1 MQNLNESLQAK
12 YPHLEISVF
21 NFKKVSTH
29 LIFGSEFNSSTRE
42 QALQTLNINSSKT
55 LNDYFDLINITVSSV
70 KESVYVYDL
79 THSLGN
85 FMCDVELSNDDLGST
100 KKEAIAGDFV
110 ISRLRSYLQE
120 MAVIQPKNFRQLL
133 STEYLVYRAK
143 TDLLSANTLMVF
155 ALTKEIQTILN
166 HSQYG
171 TEHPRFYEF
180 VLNEMPIPNAL
191 LALNN
196 YIDLI
201 MKKAYEILETSKV
214 LYKEA
219 QELLYKE
226 LELDFKNPLESLL
239 KSSLQA
245 NDYSLSLRGSETSA
259 AIQSKNIDCHE
270 SRCDSRN
277 DGVVDCHAGKSAR
290 NDKTA
295 CHNESSPCH
304 TDLPCCHTEP
314 SPCHTDPEQSEGEV
328 SKKSKCGYFANAQ
341 YDNMD
346 SSLHKNDN
354 IGCIATKYPHLNI
367 SVRPLS
373 KSLHKSGRLDSEYYQ
388 SKYDLM
394 ENKIKDYK
402 GGYCKLQPS
411 EIKDSNFTPKAQEK
425 YRYIEL
431 ANIGNNGNISEPL
444 EDFGENLPTRA
455 RRKVKTGD
463 FIMSSIEGSLTS
475 CALITP
481 EFDNCLVSTGFYVLN
496 SSELNSETL
505 LVLFKCEFF
514 QEYLKKFPSGTIL
527 IAISK
532 DELQN
537 ILIPKIATATQEQ
550 IALKIQKSFTLRAKS
565 KDLLQNAK
573 IKLENAIENFC
584 DI

>member
-29 LIFGSEFNSSTRE
+29 LIFGSEFNNNTRE
-42 QALQTLNINSSKT
+42 QALQTLNLNSNKT

-100 KKEAIAGDFV
+100 KKEAIVGDFV

-226 LELDFKNPLESLL
+226 LELDFKNPLKSLL

-245 NDYSLSLRGSETSA
+245 KKPSELANIND
-259 AIQSKNIDCHE
+259 ISK
-270 SRCDSRN
+270 
-277 DGVVDCHAGKSAR
+277 
-290 NDKTA
+290 
-295 CHNESSPCH
+295 
-304 TDLPCCHTEP
+304 
-314 SPCHTDPEQSEGEV
+314 
-328 SKKSKCGYFANAQ
+328 
-341 YDNMD
+341 
-346 SSLHKNDN
+346 
-354 IGCIATKYPHLNI
+354 KYPHLNI

-373 KSLHKSGRLDSEYYQ
+373 KSLYKSGRLDSEYYQ

-394 ENKIKDYK
+394 ETKIKSFSHKKLGELVSIQKSIEPGSEAYQDEGIEFVRVANLGKFGLSKSDIYLNEQDFSK
-402 GGYCKLQPS
+402 ELKKLAPKKETILLSKDVSIGISYCLEEDLECITSGAILHLKVKDKREILPQVLSLILNSIVVKLQAERDAGGSIISHWKIS
-411 EIKDSNFTPKAQEK
+411 EI
-425 YRYIEL
+425 
-431 ANIGNNGNISEPL
+431 
-444 EDFGENLPTRA
+444 EN
-455 RRKVKTGD
+455 V
-463 FIMSSIEGSLTS
+463 
-475 CALITP
+475 
-481 EFDNCLVSTGFYVLN
+481 
-496 SSELNSETL
+496 
-505 LVLFKCEFF
+505 
-514 QEYLKKFPSGTIL
+514 
-527 IAISK
+527 
-532 DELQN
+532 
-537 ILIPKIATATQEQ
+537 LIPLFDFKLQEQ

-565 KDLLQNAK
+565 KDLLEYAKVKVEQNIQTPA
-573 IKLENAIENFC
+573 NQA
-584 DI
+584 

>member
-12 YPHLEISVF
+12 YPHLELAILPLSQV
-21 NFKKVSTH
+21 NKDNESKRIDSEYFKKEY
-29 LIFGSEFNSSTRE
+29 LENEER
-42 QALQTLNINSSKT
+42 LLN
-55 LNDYFDLINITVSSV
+55 
-70 KESVYVYDL
+70 
-79 THSLGN
+79 
-85 FMCDVELSNDDLGST
+85 LGSIQL
-100 KKEAIAGDFV
+100 KETDITIKHPAEIA
-110 ISRLRSYLQE
+110 R
-120 MAVIQPKNFRQLL
+120 
-133 STEYLVYRAK
+133 
-143 TDLLSANTLMVF
+143 
-155 ALTKEIQTILN
+155 
-166 HSQYG
+166 
-171 TEHPRFYEF
+171 
-180 VLNEMPIPNAL
+180 
-191 LALNN
+191 N
-196 YIDLI
+196 YIDSQKGVWFFRTQNLRPLFIDCERNQVFISNQDAQKLRKNIIEKDDILI
-201 MKKAYEILETSKV
+201 TRTGANCGDCAIYNLDKMTIASSHILIAKNSFFNQYFLAVFLNTIYGIKQINRGIYGGLQPEIAPYYLKNIYIPQFSQDFQLEIQKLVQDSHKALEDSKR

-245 NDYSLSLRGSETSA
+245 KKASELAIIND
-259 AIQSKNIDCHE
+259 ISK
-270 SRCDSRN
+270 
-277 DGVVDCHAGKSAR
+277 
-290 NDKTA
+290 
-295 CHNESSPCH
+295 
-304 TDLPCCHTEP
+304 
-314 SPCHTDPEQSEGEV
+314 
-328 SKKSKCGYFANAQ
+328 
-341 YDNMD
+341 
-346 SSLHKNDN
+346 
-354 IGCIATKYPHLNI
+354 KYPHLNI

-394 ENKIKDYK
+394 ETKIKDYK

-455 RRKVKTGD
+455 RRKAKTDD
-463 FIMSSIEGSLTS
+463 FIMSSIEGSLAS

-496 SSELNSETL
+496 SAQLNGETL

-514 QEYLKKFPSGTIL
+514 QEYLRKFPSGTIL
-527 IAISK
+527 TAISK

-537 ILIPKIATATQEQ
+537 ILIPKINPATQEQ

-573 IKLENAIENFC
+573 IKLENAIENG
-584 DI
+584 

>member
-29 LIFGSEFNSSTRE
+29 LIFGSEFNSNTRE
-42 QALQTLNINSSKT
+42 QALQTLNLNSNKT
-55 LNDYFDLINITVSSV
+55 LNDYFDLISTTISSV

-196 YIDLI
+196 EIDLI

-226 LELDFKNPLESLL
+226 LELDFKNPLKSLL

-245 NDYSLSLRGSETSA
+245 KKASELAIIND
-259 AIQSKNIDCHE
+259 ISK
-270 SRCDSRN
+270 
-277 DGVVDCHAGKSAR
+277 
-290 NDKTA
+290 
-295 CHNESSPCH
+295 
-304 TDLPCCHTEP
+304 
-314 SPCHTDPEQSEGEV
+314 
-328 SKKSKCGYFANAQ
+328 
-341 YDNMD
+341 
-346 SSLHKNDN
+346 
-354 IGCIATKYPHLNI
+354 KYPHLNI

-394 ENKIKDYK
+394 ETKIKDYK
-402 GGYCKLQPS
+402 GGYCKLQNLALNYSGGFAFSSDDYLENGDLALIRINNIKNANLDMSNAVYLEKQCEKLSPKDKVKQGDILIS
-411 EIKDSNFTPKAQEK
+411 MSGSIGLSCLIKENIEAMTNQRILKISIKDFSGDVLVLLLNSIFCKLQFE
-425 YRYIEL
+425 R
-431 ANIGNNGNISEPL
+431 IGTGGVQTNISSN
-444 EDFGENLPTRA
+444 D
-455 RRKVKTGD
+455 
-463 FIMSSIEGSLTS
+463 
-475 CALITP
+475 
-481 EFDNCLVSTGFYVLN
+481 
-496 SSELNSETL
+496 
-505 LVLFKCEFF
+505 
-514 QEYLKKFPSGTIL
+514 IL
-527 IAISK
+527 
-532 DELQN
+532 N

-550 IALKIQKSFTLRAKS
+550 IALKIQQSFTLRTKS

-573 IKLENAIENFC
+573 IKLENAIENG
-584 DI
+584 

>member
-1 MQNLNESLQAK
+1 MQSQNVNKSLNESLQAK
-12 YPHLEISVF
+12 YPHLQISIF

-29 LIFGSEFNSSTRE
+29 LIFGSEFNSNTRE

-85 FMCDVELSNDDLGST
+85 FMSDVELSNDDLGST

-196 YIDLI
+196 EIDLI

-226 LELDFKNPLESLL
+226 LELDFKNPLKSLL

-245 NDYSLSLRGSETSA
+245 KKPSELANIND
-259 AIQSKNIDCHE
+259 ISK
-270 SRCDSRN
+270 
-277 DGVVDCHAGKSAR
+277 
-290 NDKTA
+290 
-295 CHNESSPCH
+295 
-304 TDLPCCHTEP
+304 
-314 SPCHTDPEQSEGEV
+314 
-328 SKKSKCGYFANAQ
+328 
-341 YDNMD
+341 
-346 SSLHKNDN
+346 
-354 IGCIATKYPHLNI
+354 KYPHLNI

-394 ENKIKDYK
+394 ETKIKDYK
-402 GGYCKLQPS
+402 GGYCKLQDIGFFTNGSFIP
-411 EIKDSNFTPKAQEK
+411 ENLYTQHAKRAYIRIKELSFNAPIRIQECIYIDDNFEATNETMVKQNDFVIAT
-425 YRYIEL
+425 
-431 ANIGNNGNISEPL
+431 IGNTIGKINLIPKELNGSFISNNTSRFRL
-444 EDFGENLPTRA
+444 TDT
-455 RRKVKTGD
+455 
-463 FIMSSIEGSLTS
+463 SI
-475 CALITP
+475 IP
-481 EFDNCLVSTGFYVLN
+481 EFL
-496 SSELNSETL
+496 ELL
-505 LVLFKCEFF
+505 LRNFVVQEQIQREFT
-514 QEYLKKFPSGTIL
+514 QTAQPK
-527 IAISK
+527 ISNTSL
-532 DELQN
+532 EN
-537 ILIPKIATATQEQ
+537 ILIPKINPATQEQ

-573 IKLENAIENFC
+573 FKIEQMIENNPN
-584 DI
+584 

>member
-1 MQNLNESLQAK
+1 MQNFNESLQAK
-12 YPHLEISVF
+12 YPHLELAILPLSQVKKGNEAF
-21 NFKKVSTH
+21 RIDSEPFKKSNLSLNSNIEYIKLSQIATINPSKTEIQKYDENLEVTFLSMQNLGNGFINEREKGTIKNFKSGYTYFAENDI
-29 LIFGSEFNSSTRE
+29 LIAKITPCMEHGKCAIATNLTNKIGFGSTEFNVFR
-42 QALQTLNINSSKT
+42 
-55 LNDYFDLINITVSSV
+55 V
-70 KESVYVYDL
+70 KD
-79 THSLGN
+79 
-85 FMCDVELSNDDLGST
+85 
-100 KKEAIAGDFV
+100 
-110 ISRLRSYLQE
+110 SRFLQE
-120 MAVIQPKNFRQLL
+120 FIFCYLNRENIRKIAADNMVGTSGRQRVP
-133 STEYLVYRAK
+133 TA
-143 TDLLSANTLMVF
+143 
-155 ALTKEIQTILN
+155 
-166 HSQYG
+166 
-171 TEHPRFYEF
+171 FYEN
-180 VLNEMPIPNAL
+180 LPIPLFPKPFQLEIEKLVKQSHEAL
-191 LALNN
+191 E
-196 YIDLI
+196 D
-201 MKKAYEILETSKV
+201 SKR

-245 NDYSLSLRGSETSA
+245 KKANELAIIND
-259 AIQSKNIDCHE
+259 ISK
-270 SRCDSRN
+270 
-277 DGVVDCHAGKSAR
+277 
-290 NDKTA
+290 
-295 CHNESSPCH
+295 
-304 TDLPCCHTEP
+304 
-314 SPCHTDPEQSEGEV
+314 
-328 SKKSKCGYFANAQ
+328 
-341 YDNMD
+341 
-346 SSLHKNDN
+346 
-354 IGCIATKYPHLNI
+354 KYPHLNI

-411 EIKDSNFTPKAQEK
+411 EIKDFNFTPKAQEK

-455 RRKVKTGD
+455 RRKVKIND
-463 FIMSSIEGSLTS
+463 FIMSSIEGSLAS

-496 SSELNSETL
+496 SAQLNGETL

-514 QEYLKKFPSGTIL
+514 QEYLRKFPSGTIL
-527 IAISK
+527 TAISK

-537 ILIPKIATATQEQ
+537 ILIPKINPATQEQ

-573 IKLENAIENFC
+573 MRLENAIENG
-584 DI
+584 

>member
-1 MQNLNESLQAK
+1 MQSQNVNKSLNESLQAK
-12 YPHLEISVF
+12 YPHLQISIF

-29 LIFGSEFNSSTRE
+29 LIFGSEFNSNTRE

-85 FMCDVELSNDDLGST
+85 FMSDVELSNDDLGST

-196 YIDLI
+196 EIDLI

-226 LELDFKNPLESLL
+226 LKLDFK
-239 KSSLQA
+239 
-245 NDYSLSLRGSETSA
+245 
-259 AIQSKNIDCHE
+259 I
-270 SRCDSRN
+270 
-277 DGVVDCHAGKSAR
+277 
-290 NDKTA
+290 
-295 CHNESSPCH
+295 
-304 TDLPCCHTEP
+304 
-314 SPCHTDPEQSEGEV
+314 
-328 SKKSKCGYFANAQ
+328 
-341 YDNMD
+341 
-346 SSLHKNDN
+346 
-354 IGCIATKYPHLNI
+354 HLN
-367 SVRPLS
+367 P
-373 KSLHKSGRLDSEYYQ
+373 
-388 SKYDLM
+388 
-394 ENKIKDYK
+394 
-402 GGYCKLQPS
+402 C
-411 EIKDSNFTPKAQEK
+411 
-425 YRYIEL
+425 
-431 ANIGNNGNISEPL
+431 
-444 EDFGENLPTRA
+444 
-455 RRKVKTGD
+455 
-463 FIMSSIEGSLTS
+463 
-475 CALITP
+475 
-481 EFDNCLVSTGFYVLN
+481 
-496 SSELNSETL
+496 
-505 LVLFKCEFF
+505 
-514 QEYLKKFPSGTIL
+514 
-527 IAISK
+527 
-532 DELQN
+532 
-537 ILIPKIATATQEQ
+537 
-550 IALKIQKSFTLRAKS
+550 
-565 KDLLQNAK
+565 
-573 IKLENAIENFC
+573 
-584 DI
+584 

>member
-1 MQNLNESLQAK
+1 M
-12 YPHLEISVF
+12 
-21 NFKKVSTH
+21 
-29 LIFGSEFNSSTRE
+29 
-42 QALQTLNINSSKT
+42 
-55 LNDYFDLINITVSSV
+55 
-70 KESVYVYDL
+70 
-79 THSLGN
+79 
-85 FMCDVELSNDDLGST
+85 
-100 KKEAIAGDFV
+100 
-110 ISRLRSYLQE
+110 
-120 MAVIQPKNFRQLL
+120 
-133 STEYLVYRAK
+133 
-143 TDLLSANTLMVF
+143 
-155 ALTKEIQTILN
+155 
-166 HSQYG
+166 
-171 TEHPRFYEF
+171 
-180 VLNEMPIPNAL
+180 
-191 LALNN
+191 
-196 YIDLI
+196 
-201 MKKAYEILETSKV
+201 
-214 LYKEA
+214 
-219 QELLYKE
+219 YKE
-226 LELDFKNPLESLL
+226 LELDFKNPLKSLL

-245 NDYSLSLRGSETSA
+245 KKPSELAIIND
-259 AIQSKNIDCHE
+259 ISK
-270 SRCDSRN
+270 
-277 DGVVDCHAGKSAR
+277 
-290 NDKTA
+290 
-295 CHNESSPCH
+295 
-304 TDLPCCHTEP
+304 
-314 SPCHTDPEQSEGEV
+314 
-328 SKKSKCGYFANAQ
+328 
-341 YDNMD
+341 
-346 SSLHKNDN
+346 
-354 IGCIATKYPHLNI
+354 KYPHLNI

-455 RRKVKTGD
+455 RRKVKTDD
-463 FIMSSIEGSLTS
+463 FIMSSIEGSLAS

-496 SSELNSETL
+496 SAQLNGETL

-514 QEYLKKFPSGTIL
+514 QEYLRKFPSGTIL
-527 IAISK
+527 TAISK

-537 ILIPKIATATQEQ
+537 ILIPEINPATQEQ

>member
-1 MQNLNESLQAK
+1 MQNINKSLNESLQAK
-12 YPHLEISVF
+12 YPHLQISVF
-21 NFKKVSTH
+21 NFKKVATH
-29 LIFGSEFNSSTRE
+29 LIFGSEFNSNTRE
-42 QALQTLNINSSKT
+42 QALQTLNLNSNKT
-55 LNDYFDLINITVSSV
+55 LNDYFDLISTTISSV
-70 KESVYVYDL
+70 KEPVYVYDL

-85 FMCDVELSNDDLGST
+85 FMSDVELSNDDLGST
-100 KKEAIAGDFV
+100 KKEAIAADFV

-143 TDLLSANTLMVF
+143 TDLLSANALMVF

-196 YIDLI
+196 EIDLM

-226 LELDFKNPLESLL
+226 LELDFKNPLKSLL

-245 NDYSLSLRGSETSA
+245 KKASELANISD
-259 AIQSKNIDCHE
+259 ISK
-270 SRCDSRN
+270 
-277 DGVVDCHAGKSAR
+277 
-290 NDKTA
+290 
-295 CHNESSPCH
+295 
-304 TDLPCCHTEP
+304 
-314 SPCHTDPEQSEGEV
+314 
-328 SKKSKCGYFANAQ
+328 
-341 YDNMD
+341 
-346 SSLHKNDN
+346 
-354 IGCIATKYPHLNI
+354 KYPHLNI

-373 KSLHKSGRLDSEYYQ
+373 KSLHKRGRLDSEYYQ
-388 SKYDLM
+388 SKYDAI
-394 ENKIKDYK
+394 ERKIKDYK

-463 FIMSSIEGSLTS
+463 FIMSSIEGSLVS

-527 IAISK
+527 TAISK

-537 ILIPKIATATQEQ
+537 ILIPKINPATQEQ
-550 IALKIQKSFTLRAKS
+550 IALKIQQSFTLRAKS

-573 IKLENAIENFC
+573 LRLENAIENG
-584 DI
+584 

>member
-1 MQNLNESLQAK
+1 MQSQNVNKSLNESLQAK
-12 YPHLEISVF
+12 YPHLQISIF

-29 LIFGSEFNSSTRE
+29 LIFGSEFNSNTRE

-85 FMCDVELSNDDLGST
+85 FMSDVELSNDDLGST

-196 YIDLI
+196 EIDLI

-226 LELDFKNPLESLL
+226 LGLDFKNPLKSLL

-245 NDYSLSLRGSETSA
+245 KKPSELANIND
-259 AIQSKNIDCHE
+259 ISK
-270 SRCDSRN
+270 
-277 DGVVDCHAGKSAR
+277 
-290 NDKTA
+290 
-295 CHNESSPCH
+295 
-304 TDLPCCHTEP
+304 
-314 SPCHTDPEQSEGEV
+314 
-328 SKKSKCGYFANAQ
+328 
-341 YDNMD
+341 
-346 SSLHKNDN
+346 
-354 IGCIATKYPHLNI
+354 KYPHLNI

-394 ENKIKDYK
+394 ETKIKDYK

-411 EIKDSNFTPKAQEK
+411 EIKDFNFTPKAQEK

-455 RRKVKTGD
+455 RRKVKIND
-463 FIMSSIEGSLTS
+463 FIMSSIEGSLAS

-496 SSELNSETL
+496 SAQLNGETL

-514 QEYLKKFPSGTIL
+514 QEYLRKFPSGTIL
-527 IAISK
+527 TAISK

-537 ILIPKIATATQEQ
+537 ILIPKINPATQEQ

-573 IKLENAIENFC
+573 FKIEQMIENNPN
-584 DI
+584 

>member
-12 YPHLEISVF
+12 YPHLQISIF

-29 LIFGSEFNSSTRE
+29 LIFGSEFNSNTRE

-85 FMCDVELSNDDLGST
+85 FMSDVELSNDDLGST

-196 YIDLI
+196 EIDLI

-226 LELDFKNPLESLL
+226 LELDFKNPLEFLL

-245 NDYSLSLRGSETSA
+245 KKPRELAIIND
-259 AIQSKNIDCHE
+259 I
-270 SRCDSRN
+270 
-277 DGVVDCHAGKSAR
+277 
-290 NDKTA
+290 
-295 CHNESSPCH
+295 
-304 TDLPCCHTEP
+304 
-314 SPCHTDPEQSEGEV
+314 
-328 SKKSKCGYFANAQ
+328 SKK
-341 YDNMD
+341 
-346 SSLHKNDN
+346 
-354 IGCIATKYPHLNI
+354 YPYLNI

-394 ENKIKDYK
+394 ETKIKDYK
-402 GGYCKLQPS
+402 GGYCKLQNLVLNYS
-411 EIKDSNFTPKAQEK
+411 GGFAFSSDDYLE
-425 YRYIEL
+425 
-431 ANIGNNGNISEPL
+431 NGDL
-444 EDFGENLPTRA
+444 
-455 RRKVKTGD
+455 
-463 FIMSSIEGSLTS
+463 
-475 CALITP
+475 ALIRINNIKNANL
-481 EFDNCLVSTGFYVLN
+481 DMSNAV
-496 SSELNSETL
+496 
-505 LVLFKCEFF
+505 
-514 QEYLKKFPSGTIL
+514 YLKKQCEKLSPKDKVKQGDIL
-527 IAISK
+527 ISMSGSIGLSCLIKENIEAMTNQRILKISIK
-532 DELQN
+532 DFSGDVLVLLLNSIFCKLQFERIGTGGVQTNISSNDILN
-537 ILIPKIATATQEQ
+537 ILIPKINPATQEQ
-550 IALKIQKSFTLRAKS
+550 IALKIQKSFTLRTKS

-573 IKLENAIENFC
+573 IKLENAIENGTK
-584 DI
+584 

>member
-1 MQNLNESLQAK
+1 MQNFNESLQAK

-29 LIFGSEFNSSTRE
+29 LIFGSEFNSNTRE
-42 QALQTLNINSSKT
+42 QALQTLNLNSNKT
-55 LNDYFDLINITVSSV
+55 LNDYFDLISTTISSV

-196 YIDLI
+196 EIDLI

-226 LELDFKNPLESLL
+226 LELDFKNPLEFLL

-245 NDYSLSLRGSETSA
+245 KKAGEATNIND
-259 AIQSKNIDCHE
+259 ISK
-270 SRCDSRN
+270 
-277 DGVVDCHAGKSAR
+277 
-290 NDKTA
+290 
-295 CHNESSPCH
+295 
-304 TDLPCCHTEP
+304 
-314 SPCHTDPEQSEGEV
+314 
-328 SKKSKCGYFANAQ
+328 
-341 YDNMD
+341 
-346 SSLHKNDN
+346 
-354 IGCIATKYPHLNI
+354 KYPHLNI

-373 KSLHKSGRLDSEYYQ
+373 KSLYKSGRLDSEYYQ

-394 ENKIKDYK
+394 ETKIKDYK
-402 GGYCKLQPS
+402 GGYCKLQNLVLNYS
-411 EIKDSNFTPKAQEK
+411 GGFAFSSDDYLE
-425 YRYIEL
+425 
-431 ANIGNNGNISEPL
+431 NGDL
-444 EDFGENLPTRA
+444 
-455 RRKVKTGD
+455 
-463 FIMSSIEGSLTS
+463 
-475 CALITP
+475 ALIRINNIKNA
-481 EFDNCLVSTGFYVLN
+481 DLDMSNAV
-496 SSELNSETL
+496 
-505 LVLFKCEFF
+505 
-514 QEYLKKFPSGTIL
+514 YLKKQCEKLSPKDKVKQGDIL
-527 IAISK
+527 ISMSGSIGLSCLIKENIEAMTNQRILKISIK
-532 DELQN
+532 DFSGDVLVLLLNSIFCKLQFERIGTGGVQTNISSNDILN
-537 ILIPKIATATQEQ
+537 ILIPKINPATQEQ

-573 IKLENAIENFC
+573 FKIEQMIENNQH
-584 DI
+584 

>member
-1 MQNLNESLQAK
+1 MQNVNKSLNESLQAK

-29 LIFGSEFNSSTRE
+29 LIFGSEFNSNTRE
-42 QALQTLNINSSKT
+42 QALQTLNLNSNKT

-100 KKEAIAGDFV
+100 KKEAIVGDFV

-226 LELDFKNPLESLL
+226 LELDFKNPLKSLL

-245 NDYSLSLRGSETSA
+245 KKASELAIIND
-259 AIQSKNIDCHE
+259 ISK
-270 SRCDSRN
+270 
-277 DGVVDCHAGKSAR
+277 
-290 NDKTA
+290 
-295 CHNESSPCH
+295 
-304 TDLPCCHTEP
+304 
-314 SPCHTDPEQSEGEV
+314 
-328 SKKSKCGYFANAQ
+328 
-341 YDNMD
+341 
-346 SSLHKNDN
+346 
-354 IGCIATKYPHLNI
+354 KYPHLNI

-394 ENKIKDYK
+394 ETKIKDYK

-455 RRKVKTGD
+455 RRKVKTDD
-463 FIMSSIEGSLTS
+463 FIMSSIEGSLAS

-496 SSELNSETL
+496 SSELNGETL

-514 QEYLKKFPSGTIL
+514 QEYLRKFPSGTIL
-527 IAISK
+527 TAISK

-537 ILIPKIATATQEQ
+537 ILIPKINPATQEQ

-573 IKLENAIENFC
+573 IKLENAIEMAN
-584 DI
+584 

>member
-29 LIFGSEFNSSTRE
+29 LIFGSEFNNNTRE

-100 KKEAIAGDFV
+100 KKEAIVGDFV

-226 LELDFKNPLESLL
+226 LELDFKNPLKSLL

-245 NDYSLSLRGSETSA
+245 KKPSELANIND
-259 AIQSKNIDCHE
+259 ISK
-270 SRCDSRN
+270 
-277 DGVVDCHAGKSAR
+277 
-290 NDKTA
+290 
-295 CHNESSPCH
+295 
-304 TDLPCCHTEP
+304 
-314 SPCHTDPEQSEGEV
+314 
-328 SKKSKCGYFANAQ
+328 
-341 YDNMD
+341 
-346 SSLHKNDN
+346 
-354 IGCIATKYPHLNI
+354 KYPHLNI

-373 KSLHKSGRLDSEYYQ
+373 KSLYKSGRLDSEYYQ

-394 ENKIKDYK
+394 ETKIKDYK

-411 EIKDSNFTPKAQEK
+411 EIKDFNFTPKAQEK

-481 EFDNCLVSTGFYVLN
+481 EFDNCVVSTGFYVLN
-496 SSELNSETL
+496 SAQLNGETL

-527 IAISK
+527 TAISK

>member
-12 YPHLEISVF
+12 YPHLELAILPLSQV
-21 NFKKVSTH
+21 NKDNESKRIDSEYFKKEY
-29 LIFGSEFNSSTRE
+29 LENEERLLNLNSVKLGKICSFICNGDDCRDYKENGLQYIRTGDIKEYGLDLCNCATIRDDFISNIKLEIGDLLVTRKGNYGKS
-42 QALQTLNINSSKT
+42 QVVNNIEILKS
-55 LNDYFDLINITVSSV
+55 IVSSEIFQIKLKDINPYFVDVFLKTKFGQMQFEKNIHGVSNFSVTQESLLNFLIPLFPKPFQLEIEKLV
-70 KESVYVYDL
+70 KQS
-79 THSLGN
+79 H
-85 FMCDVELSNDDLGST
+85 
-100 KKEAIAGDFV
+100 EA
-110 ISRLRSYLQE
+110 
-120 MAVIQPKNFRQLL
+120 
-133 STEYLVYRAK
+133 
-143 TDLLSANTLMVF
+143 
-155 ALTKEIQTILN
+155 
-166 HSQYG
+166 
-171 TEHPRFYEF
+171 
-180 VLNEMPIPNAL
+180 
-191 LALNN
+191 
-196 YIDLI
+196 
-201 MKKAYEILETSKV
+201 LEDSKR

-219 QELLYKE
+219 QELLHKE
-226 LELDFKNPLESLL
+226 LELDFKNPLEFLL

-245 NDYSLSLRGSETSA
+245 KKPRELAIIND
-259 AIQSKNIDCHE
+259 ISK
-270 SRCDSRN
+270 
-277 DGVVDCHAGKSAR
+277 
-290 NDKTA
+290 
-295 CHNESSPCH
+295 
-304 TDLPCCHTEP
+304 
-314 SPCHTDPEQSEGEV
+314 
-328 SKKSKCGYFANAQ
+328 
-341 YDNMD
+341 
-346 SSLHKNDN
+346 
-354 IGCIATKYPHLNI
+354 KYPHLNI

-373 KSLHKSGRLDSEYYQ
+373 QSLHKSGRLDSEYYQ

-394 ENKIKDYK
+394 ETKIKDYK

-411 EIKDSNFTPKAQEK
+411 EIKDFNFTPKAQEK

-481 EFDNCLVSTGFYVLN
+481 EFDNCVVSTGFYVLN
-496 SSELNSETL
+496 SAQLNGETL

-527 IAISK
+527 TAISK

>member
-12 YPHLEISVF
+12 YPHLQISVF

-29 LIFGSEFNSSTRE
+29 LIFGSEFNSNTRE

-196 YIDLI
+196 EIDLI

-245 NDYSLSLRGSETSA
+245 KKPSELAIIND
-259 AIQSKNIDCHE
+259 ISK
-270 SRCDSRN
+270 
-277 DGVVDCHAGKSAR
+277 
-290 NDKTA
+290 
-295 CHNESSPCH
+295 
-304 TDLPCCHTEP
+304 
-314 SPCHTDPEQSEGEV
+314 
-328 SKKSKCGYFANAQ
+328 
-341 YDNMD
+341 
-346 SSLHKNDN
+346 
-354 IGCIATKYPHLNI
+354 KYPHLNI

-394 ENKIKDYK
+394 ETKIKDYK

-455 RRKVKTGD
+455 RRKVKTDD
-463 FIMSSIEGSLTS
+463 FIMSSIEGSLAS

-496 SSELNSETL
+496 SAQLNGETL

-514 QEYLKKFPSGTIL
+514 QEYLRKFPSGTIL
-527 IAISK
+527 TAISK

-537 ILIPKIATATQEQ
+537 ILIPKINPATQEQ

-573 IKLENAIENFC
+573 IKLENAIENG
-584 DI
+584 

>member
-12 YPHLEISVF
+12 YPHLELAVLSLSQVKKGNEAFRIDSEP
-21 NFKKVSTH
+21 FKKSNLSLNSNIEYIKLSQIATINPSKTEIQKYDENLEVTFLSMQNLGNGFVNERDKGAIKYFKGSYTYFAENDI
-29 LIFGSEFNSSTRE
+29 LIAKITPCMEHGKCAIATNLTNKIGFGSTEFNVFR
-42 QALQTLNINSSKT
+42 
-55 LNDYFDLINITVSSV
+55 V
-70 KESVYVYDL
+70 KD
-79 THSLGN
+79 
-85 FMCDVELSNDDLGST
+85 
-100 KKEAIAGDFV
+100 
-110 ISRLRSYLQE
+110 SRFLQE
-120 MAVIQPKNFRQLL
+120 FIFCYLNRDNIRKIAADNMVGTSGRQRVP
-133 STEYLVYRAK
+133 TA
-143 TDLLSANTLMVF
+143 
-155 ALTKEIQTILN
+155 
-166 HSQYG
+166 
-171 TEHPRFYEF
+171 FYEN
-180 VLNEMPIPNAL
+180 LPIPLFPKPFQLEIEKLVKQSHEAL
-191 LALNN
+191 E
-196 YIDLI
+196 D
-201 MKKAYEILETSKV
+201 SKR

-226 LELDFKNPLESLL
+226 LELDFKNPLKSLL

-245 NDYSLSLRGSETSA
+245 KKPSELAIIND
-259 AIQSKNIDCHE
+259 ISK
-270 SRCDSRN
+270 
-277 DGVVDCHAGKSAR
+277 
-290 NDKTA
+290 
-295 CHNESSPCH
+295 
-304 TDLPCCHTEP
+304 
-314 SPCHTDPEQSEGEV
+314 
-328 SKKSKCGYFANAQ
+328 
-341 YDNMD
+341 
-346 SSLHKNDN
+346 
-354 IGCIATKYPHLNI
+354 KYPHLNI

-455 RRKVKTGD
+455 RRKVKTDD
-463 FIMSSIEGSLTS
+463 FIMSSIEGSLAS

-496 SSELNSETL
+496 SAQLNGETL

-514 QEYLKKFPSGTIL
+514 QEYLRKFPSGTIL
-527 IAISK
+527 TAISK

-537 ILIPKIATATQEQ
+537 ILIPKINPATQEQ
-550 IALKIQKSFTLRAKS
+550 IALKIQKSFTLRTKS

-573 IKLENAIENFC
+573 IKLENAIENG
-584 DI
+584 